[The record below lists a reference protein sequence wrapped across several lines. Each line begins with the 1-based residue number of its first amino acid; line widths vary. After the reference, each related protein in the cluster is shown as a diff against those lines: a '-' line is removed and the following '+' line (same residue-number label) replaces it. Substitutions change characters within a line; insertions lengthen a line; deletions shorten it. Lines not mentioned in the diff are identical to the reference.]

1 MLKAEAAPQ
10 RNKRTARK
18 PSTAEDLTSHCLVQ
32 GTNLDSRKV
41 GRSPLGPSSVTSA
54 LVAAAGERSC
64 ERQLVVEASD
74 EVEGVREWDTPGR
87 RYLGEGIRTGAG

>member
-18 PSTAEDLTSHCLVQ
+18 PSTAGDLRSHCLVQ
-32 GTNLDSRKV
+32 RGNLSYKV
-41 GRSPLGPSSVTSA
+41 AGHSPIGPSVTSA

-64 ERQLVVEASD
+64 ERQLALEASE
-74 EVEGVREWDTPGR
+74 EVEGVREWDSPGR
-87 RYLGEGIRTGAG
+87 RYLGEGVRTGAG